1 MTARE
6 RRGPATRKRTSS
18 TRRVGS
24 SARRGTTTRRG
35 ARDRSDVAARVT
47 RRLAAAG
54 VEAVALPI
62 VDTAGVTL
70 VKSIPLRRF
79 EEAVR
84 FGIGLS
90 PVFTVFLFDD
100 NITSSPH
107 IGGPTGD
114 TRLMPDPAAIVPLA
128 ASPGWA
134 LAPVD
139 QLDQEGEEYPA
150 CPRTFARKM
159 IDRLA
164 ARGLEARGG
173 YEVEFFLGRRT
184 FTSDGEVDPAPA
196 HHGPAYGS
204 IALVEVEPFATS
216 LVRALESQG
225 TGVMQ
230 FHPEYSTG
238 QLELSVPHGP
248 GISIADTN
256 LVVRHTIRAVA
267 RTHGFAASFAPVVWA
282 GLVGNGAHLHL
293 SIWDRR
299 GRNLFHGGRGP
310 EGMTR
315 EAEAFT
321 AGILDA
327 VPALTAITAP
337 SVVSYQRLQPHR
349 WSGPWAVWGRENR
362 EASLRF
368 VTGMVGSRAQ
378 AANLEVK
385 SMDPAANP
393 YLALGAIVAAGIDGI
408 ERDLSLPEPV
418 LDDPADL
425 DDQARQRLGVRQ
437 LPATLGEAIK
447 ELEGSAML
455 RRAMGDVLF
464 DAFLATRRAERDAYE
479 DMDPAEAVRAHRWK
493 Y

>member
-1 MTARE
+1 VGG
-6 RRGPATRKRTSS
+6 RG
-18 TRRVGS
+18 
-24 SARRGTTTRRG
+24 
-35 ARDRSDVAARVT
+35 RSEIAARVA
-47 RRLAAAG
+47 RRLTAAG

-70 VKSIPLRRF
+70 VKTIPIRRF

-90 PVFTVFLFDD
+90 PVFSVFLFDD

-107 IGGPTGD
+107 ISGPTGD
-114 TRLMPDPAAIVPLA
+114 TRLMPDPSATVALA

-139 QLDQEGEEYPA
+139 QLDQEGEVYPA
-150 CPRTFARKM
+150 CVRTFARAM

-164 ARGLEARGG
+164 SRGLQLRGG

-184 FTSDGEVDPAPA
+184 FTEDGEGDPVPA
-196 HHGPAYGS
+196 HAGPAYGS
-204 IALVEVEPFATS
+204 IVLADVEPFATT
-216 LVRALESQG
+216 LIRALEAQG

-238 QLELSVPHGP
+238 QLELSVPHGE
-248 GISIADTN
+248 GIAVADTN
-256 LVVRHTIRAVA
+256 LVVRHTIRAAA
-267 RTHGFAASFAPVVWA
+267 RTHGFSASFAPVVWA

-299 GRNLFHGGRGP
+299 GRNLFNGGQGP
-310 EGMTR
+310 DGMTR

-327 VPALTAITAP
+327 LPALTAITAP

-349 WSGPWAVWGRENR
+349 WSGPWACWGRENR
-362 EASLRF
+362 EAALRF

-393 YLALGAIVAAGIDGI
+393 YLALGAIVAAGIDGL
-408 ERDLSLPEPV
+408 ERDLTPPEPV
-418 LDDPADL
+418 LDDPADM
-425 DDQARQRLGVRQ
+425 DESTRRRMGVSQ
-437 LPATLGEAIK
+437 LPSSLGEAIK
-447 ELEGSAML
+447 ELEASTVL

-464 DAFLATRRAERDAYE
+464 DAFVATRRAERDAYE
-479 DMDPAEAVRAHRWK
+479 DMDPAEAVRAHRWR